1 MDIVSQASEWGLT
14 HSWATV
20 VYVPIPSHFAAVALG
35 RFDMKFYLSNLF
47 LPVFVFLF
55 VLVGCGSEH
64 NQQEIDSQPLSVLIF
79 SKTQGFRHHSIE
91 PGIKH
96 LSSSLAQKDILVTA
110 SEDAK
115 LFNDSDL
122 STFSA
127 VIFMNT
133 TGDILNSQQ
142 QVAMERY
149 IQAGGG
155 FVGIHSATDTEWEG
169 EWYWYRRLVGGVFA
183 GHASIPSNVQ
193 TARVQVVN
201 NGHPSTA
208 HLPDNFLVVD
218 EWYDFKSLS
227 DRRTDLLKVDEKSYQ
242 GGGHNGYHPIAWYH
256 DFDGGRSFYTGIGHN
271 ADIFTN
277 SIYMQHVLGGI
288 EYAIGDNVRHYAK
301 SRPEPNRFIKETLLE
316 GLNEPISLDITQN
329 GSGVIF
335 IERKGKVNWFDVAS
349 GALIEIGQIPVY
361 SAEGFGEFGLLTV
374 ALDPDFDVNKHLYM
388 MYNFPSPVAD
398 AGPLQR
404 VSRFT
409 LAHGLLDLA
418 SEIIMLDATNDD
430 TCCHTGGNMEFDGQ
444 GNLYVAFGDNTNP
457 FKSFGVGP
465 ADFRPGERVNDALR
479 SSGNTQDY
487 RGKILRI
494 KPQPDGSYTIPKGNL
509 FLDGVNGKPEI
520 YVMGARNP
528 YTLAFDDQENTLY
541 YGDVGPDAKAYTDE
555 HGAKGYDEINKVT
568 QAGNFGWPLF
578 IGNNKAYRQFDYQT
592 NEPGQWNNPLSPH
605 NTSPNNT
612 GIQDLP
618 TAQSAYIWY
627 PYAQSDIFP
636 ELAAGGRNAL
646 VAGVFRNNNHVDAL
660 PDYYDGGLFISDFM
674 RRWIKVVFSD
684 ENGDIYK
691 LEEFAPDVELVAPI
705 DLKFS
710 HQGQLYILEYGSK
723 WHTGNADSR
732 LSRIVYT
739 GSDNRP
745 PVAKMSASPIQGT
758 APLTF
763 NRSGADSSDPD
774 YDPLQYTWQV
784 TPLET
789 GQDLKHADF
798 SQAAKIEG
806 VEATFTLE
814 KNGRYALALK
824 VSDLQNKSD
833 TSVQLVEVG
842 NTPPSIDIS
851 VTGEQSFIWPDK
863 APAQYQV
870 LITDV
875 EDGDVQQDSAH
886 FENVEI
892 TFTKVEKED
901 QEQTLGHQVI
911 GPIEPGRKESKKRL
925 CVGCHQEQANSVG
938 PAFQKIADR
947 YAEKD
952 DAEDYLKQSV
962 ATGSIGKWGQH
973 QMPAHDFL
981 SDEVVSVLVRYI
993 LALQSKIPSLPMN
1006 ADLPKVTEE
1015 GIYQLK
1021 ATYTDQGAV
1030 GLSAITRSKSRT
1042 LRSPKILASTLVSH
1056 IGELNGLQARE
1067 ADGLPTLAMFGDKTH
1082 VLIGKIDLRQ
1092 VKTITISQKYWSR
1105 LNENVN
1111 VELKSGSASGKTIA
1125 TGTFDYQGAKQEDV
1139 IELTLDVSSANSY
1152 EPLYLVLNIS
1162 DDKKDALA
1170 AHIHSFIFTSK
1181 K

>member
-1 MDIVSQASEWGLT
+1 MQ
-14 HSWATV
+14 
-20 VYVPIPSHFAAVALG
+20 
-35 RFDMKFYLSNLF
+35 K
-47 LPVFVFLF
+47 
-55 VLVGCGSEH
+55 
-64 NQQEIDSQPLSVLIF
+64 
-79 SKTQGFRHHSIE
+79 
-91 PGIKH
+91 GI
-96 LSSSLAQKDILVTA
+96 QVTA

-115 LFNDSDL
+115 MFNDTDL

-127 VIFMNT
+127 IIFLNT

-155 FVGIHSATDTEWEG
+155 FVGIHSATDTEWQG

-183 GHASIPSNVQ
+183 GHPGVPSNVQ
-193 TARVQVVN
+193 TAKVQVLTKD
-201 NGHPSTA
+201 HPSTA
-208 HLPDNFLVVD
+208 HLADNFLIVD

-242 GGGHNGYHPIAWYH
+242 GGGHKGYHPIAWYH

-271 ADIFTN
+271 ADNFTDPA
-277 SIYMQHVLGGI
+277 YMQHVLGGV
-288 EYAIGDNVRHYAK
+288 EYAIGDNVRDYSK

-316 GLNEPISLDITQN
+316 GLNEPISLDITQD

-335 IERKGKVNWFDVAS
+335 IERKGKVNWFDVTTKTLS
-349 GALIEIGQIPVY
+349 EIGQVPVF

-374 ALDPDFDVNKHLYM
+374 ALDPNFAVNQHLFM
-388 MYNFPSPVAD
+388 MYNLASPVEN

-404 VSRFT
+404 ISRFT
-409 LAHGLLDLA
+409 LVNGKLDLS
-418 SEIIMLDATNDD
+418 SEIPMLDAENDD

-444 GNLYVAFGDNTNP
+444 GNLYIGFGDNTNP

-465 ADFRPGERVNDALR
+465 SDFRENSQVNDALR

-509 FLDGVNGKPEI
+509 FLDAADGKPEI
-520 YVMGARNP
+520 YVMGTRNP

-541 YGDVGPDAKAYTDE
+541 YGDVGPDARAYTDE
-555 HGAKGYDEINKVT
+555 HGAKGHDEINKVT

-592 NEPGQWNNPLSPH
+592 NDAGNWNNPLSPQ

-612 GIQDLP
+612 GLKDLP
-618 TAQSAYIWY
+618 AAQSAYIWY

-646 VAGVFRNNNHVDAL
+646 VAGVFRSNKHADAL

-674 RRWIKVVFSD
+674 RRWVKVVFSD
-684 ENGDIYK
+684 KNGDIYK

-739 GSDNRP
+739 GPGNRP
-745 PVAKMSASPIQGT
+745 PIAKMSASPIQGT

-763 NRSGADSSDPD
+763 NANGLDSIDPD
-774 YDPLQYTWQV
+774 NDTLQYIWQV
-784 TPLET
+784 VLLDTE
-789 GQDLKHADF
+789 QDLKDADF
-798 SQAAKIEG
+798 SQGKKVEG
-806 VEATFTLE
+806 LEATFTLE
-814 KNGRYALALK
+814 KNGRYALALT
-824 VSDLQNKSD
+824 VSDIHNESD
-833 TSVQLVEVG
+833 TSLQLIEVG
-842 NTPPSIDIS
+842 NTPPIIDIS
-851 VTGEQSFIWPDK
+851 VTGDKTFIWPDK
-863 APAQYQV
+863 TQAQYKV
-870 LITDV
+870 MITDV
-875 EDGDVQQDSAH
+875 EDGEVTQNSPL
-886 FENVEI
+886 FENVDI

-901 QEQTLGHQVI
+901 KEETLGHHVN

-925 CVGCHQEQANSVG
+925 CVGCHQEQADSVG
-938 PAFQKIADR
+938 PAFQKVADR
-947 YAEKD
+947 YSVKD
-952 DAEDYLKQSV
+952 DAEAYLKQSIT
-962 ATGSIGKWGQH
+962 AGSNGKWGQH

-981 SDEVVSVLVRYI
+981 SDDVLNVLVRYV
-993 LALQSKIPSLPMN
+993 LALQSSTPSLPIH
-1006 ADLPKVTEE
+1006 ADLPRVTEE

-1021 ATYTDQGAV
+1021 AKYTDQGAA
-1030 GLSAITRSKSRT
+1030 GLSAITREKSLT
-1042 LRSPKILASTLVSH
+1042 LRTPKVLAASLVNH
-1056 IGELNGLQARE
+1056 VGQLNGLRARK
-1067 ADGLPTLAMFGDKTH
+1067 ADGLPTLAMYGDKTS
-1082 VLIGKIDLRQ
+1082 VLIGEVDLRQ
-1092 VKTITISQKYWSR
+1092 VKAITISQKYWWR
-1105 LNENVN
+1105 LNNN
-1111 VELKSGSASGKTIA
+1111 VEVELRVGSATGKIIA
-1125 TGTFDYQGAKQEDV
+1125 KGAFNYQGAVQEDV
-1139 IELTLDVSSANSY
+1139 IELNLDVSNANTY
-1152 EPLYLVLNIS
+1152 EPLYLVLNIT

-1170 AHIHSFIFTSK
+1170 AHIHSFVFTSK
-1181 K
+1181 